1 MKRMTAL
8 LMLLAAAACGDAAG
22 PADTPDPTFSLQ
34 ASGDLEATVV
44 GRAFYSTIASGYAI
58 VDPQTGQRTE
68 TDVTSILLTPN
79 GLGASVHIGLLGQPV
94 VGTYHVQD
102 NNMIGE
108 RPEYYASY
116 DLPASDGGRWS
127 YSASVGTVT
136 ITAVSP
142 RIVGTFAF
150 QSRYV
155 SRWPRDPQVG
165 TQIRP
170 EPASLSVT
178 GRFTAAPWDARRL
191 AF

>member
-1 MKRMTAL
+1 MKRLTAL
-8 LMLLAAAACGDAAG
+8 LMLLAAAACADATG
-22 PADTPDPTFSLQ
+22 PADPTDPTFSLQ
-34 ASGDLEATVV
+34 ASGDLEATVI
-44 GRAFYSTIASGYAI
+44 GRAFYSTIANGYAI
-58 VDPQTGQRTE
+58 VDSRTGQRTE

-79 GLGASVHIGLLGQPV
+79 GLGASVHIGLLGKPEI
-94 VGTYHVQD
+94 GTYHVQD
-102 NNMIGE
+102 NSIVGE

-127 YSASVGTVT
+127 YAASVGTVT

-142 RIVGTFAF
+142 RIAGTFAF

-155 SRWPRDPQVG
+155 SRWPREPQVG

-178 GRFTAAPWDARRL
+178 GTFTAAPWGARRL
-191 AF
+191 P